1 MKQAAN
7 PIGLILA
14 ISIACWMSP
23 ATAADELEDLDVT
36 MEVLDSE
43 EDLPILVS
51 GLRGPASGGVDVSL
65 GDERVLVEK
74 DPDPFADDVI
84 KIGDGFD
91 RNATFRED
99 ELLQEEA
106 FETAEGEDV
115 DLDIVMEDQSVPPA
129 P

>member
-1 MKQAAN
+1 
-7 PIGLILA
+7 
-14 ISIACWMSP
+14 
-23 ATAADELEDLDVT
+23 

-51 GLRGPASGGVDVSL
+51 GLRGPDSGGVDVKL
-65 GDERVLVEK
+65 GDERVVVEK
-74 DPDPFADDVI
+74 DPDPFADDEI
-84 KIGDGFD
+84 KVGDGFD

-99 ELLQEEA
+99 ELLQEES

-115 DLDIVMEDQSVPPA
+115 DLDLVTEDQSVPPA